1 MSVRIR
7 IGGVEATIDAERTW
21 RITQVDGTSPS
32 LVRSI
37 ERMLNAGYG
46 IDWLPPFGVYEPSMV
61 NAAAQAVAIDLGA
74 EVLELEPVDEDAP
87 EGRVY

>member
-1 MSVRIR
+1 MSARIR

-21 RITQVDGTSPS
+21 RITQVDATNPS

-46 IDWLPPFGVYEPSMV
+46 IKWEPAFGVYEPSMV

-74 EVLELEPVDEDAP
+74 EILELDPIAAGP